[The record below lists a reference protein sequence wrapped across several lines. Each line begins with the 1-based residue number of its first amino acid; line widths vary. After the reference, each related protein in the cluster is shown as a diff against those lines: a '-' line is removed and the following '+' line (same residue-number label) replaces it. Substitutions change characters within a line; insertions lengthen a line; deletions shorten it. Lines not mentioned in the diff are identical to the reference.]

1 MTPSR
6 GSYDSALAEG
16 HSLYPGTR
24 IGRPGRAST
33 YWLTIAAMRIMRAR
47 LAINVTGSEHVAPG
61 AAILVGNHVSAMDP
75 VVTVMSHWW
84 RVTAFAKVEVF
95 ENRGAIFFRLMGQ
108 IPLRRGDEASTRWA
122 LDMARRT
129 LDDGGKVGLYPEGT
143 RSPDKRTLHR
153 LHRRVLI
160 PVLLTSPDVP
170 VHAVTTVYEGKR
182 RGRQRVTVRI
192 SPALDINARTMDAEA
207 LTEIVTRALIDLGDL
222 PYEHSFARNVKA
234 ARDLDG
240 STA

>member
-1 MTPSR
+1 
-6 GSYDSALAEG
+6 
-16 HSLYPGTR
+16 
-24 IGRPGRAST
+24 
-33 YWLTIAAMRIMRAR
+33 MRVLRAR
-47 LAINVTGSEHVAPG
+47 LAVNVSGSENVAPG

-95 ENRGAIFFRLMGQ
+95 ENHGAMFFRWMGQ

-143 RSPDKRTLHR
+143 RSPDKRTMHR

-170 VHAVTTVYEGKR
+170 VHAVTTVYEGRR
-182 RGRQRVTVRI
+182 RGRKRVTVRI
-192 SPALDINARTMDAEA
+192 SPALNVDARTMDAET
-207 LTEIVTRALIDLGDL
+207 LTQAVTRALIDLGDL
-222 PYEHSFARNVKA
+222 PYSHAFARNVKA

-240 STA
+240 SPV